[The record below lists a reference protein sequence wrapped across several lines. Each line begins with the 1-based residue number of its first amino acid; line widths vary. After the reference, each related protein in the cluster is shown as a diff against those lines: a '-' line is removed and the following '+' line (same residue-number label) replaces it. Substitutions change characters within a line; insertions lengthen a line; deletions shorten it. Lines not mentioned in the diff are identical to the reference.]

1 MTHQSLPRIAEP
13 AVRPRELEIL
23 DQIRGIFAEKGFDG
37 ASMQELARAAGMS
50 VGNFYRYFPSKA
62 AMVEAMITR
71 DLAEVEEKFACIA
84 AAEDPLQ
91 ALRSGL
97 HARIAEGCSASDDDS
112 AIWAEVTAAARRK
125 PEIAAVVERMEREI
139 CGYLCGAFAL
149 VVGISRDE
157 AERRFMSHA
166 RLAVALVKASTV
178 QTGCREAVAD
188 PVQTALM
195 QRMIDLILEEV
206 CQAKADTK
214 DRG

>member
-1 MTHQSLPRIAEP
+1 M
-13 AVRPRELEIL
+13 
-23 DQIRGIFAEKGFDG
+23 
-37 ASMQELARAAGMS
+37 
-50 VGNFYRYFPSKA
+50 
-62 AMVEAMITR
+62 
-71 DLAEVEEKFACIA
+71 
-84 AAEDPLQ
+84 
-91 ALRSGL
+91 
-97 HARIAEGCSASDDDS
+97 
-112 AIWAEVTAAARRK
+112 
-125 PEIAAVVERMEREI
+125 VERMEREI

-206 CQAKADTK
+206 CQAKAYTK